1 MESIRNYINEK
12 NVLKDDIYKSI
23 ENSITCMICL
33 DIIIEPMICMSC
45 HHSFC
50 NNCINKWLKIDH
62 KCPNRCK
69 ILNYQNDLELN
80 KLLSKLKF
88 GCEKCKKVIN
98 YDEMMK
104 HFLSKCQLGNNK
116 IEGSITET
124 SFQKIDNSSLS
135 REPET
140 KLTSKIIIF

>member
-12 NVLKDDIYKSI
+12 NVIKDDIYKSI

-50 NNCINKWLKIDH
+50 NNCIRKWLQMDN

-69 ILNYQNDLELN
+69 ILNYQNDLEIN

-88 GCEKCKKVIN
+88 GCEKCKKVIS

-116 IEGSITET
+116 IEGSINET
-124 SFQKIDNSSLS
+124 SFQKLDDTSLS
-135 REPET
+135 GEQET
-140 KLTSKIIIF
+140 KLTSKIIF